1 VTKLR
6 LFAGAGDT
14 RLVPGAPRTSFSVAA
29 YSVYVLRCADDTLY
43 TGIARDVKARI
54 RMHELGRGARYTRAR
69 GPFELCAV
77 RRCRSKGEAL
87 RLEIAIKR
95 LSRAEKDALIVG
107 RRLSAFARRLAG
119 RAGASAPAATN
130 PPKRAWV

>member
-6 LFAGAGDT
+6 LFTGTGDT
-14 RLVPGAPRTSFSVAA
+14 RLVSDVLRTSFSAAA

-95 LSRAEKDALIVG
+95 LSRAEKDALIEG
-107 RRLSAFARRLAG
+107 RRLSVFARRVAG
-119 RAGASAPAATN
+119 RARVSSSAAAN
-130 PPKRAWV
+130 V